1 MGKKAFVCV
10 MSDFVTDQRVI
21 KTTSFLLKKE
31 YEVTVYCLKGKAIPA
46 EIPVT
51 LKQVKVW
58 RQKGLLF
65 FLSFNLNVL
74 LKMLFRK
81 ADLYWAND
89 LDTLL
94 PVYLMAKLR
103 RKKIVYDSHELYT
116 EQPSLQGKNA
126 KKKIWETVER
136 WCMPGVDRFI
146 TVNGSIAD
154 WYKEKYGKGVG
165 VVMNMP
171 LLSVTKNIV
180 PVTDFYPGR
189 KILILQGSGIHKG
202 RGGPEIV
209 AAMAHLDATYLL
221 VIIGTGDALPLM
233 QSMVKEKALE
243 EKVVFLPR
251 MPYREMMA
259 YTKASALGLHLDAPD
274 GSLNSLYSSPNKLFD
289 YIHAG
294 IPVLAAPGAE
304 IRKVVDKW
312 KIGFYLEQVD
322 PVSLAHSIM
331 EVFSNSGLV
340 AERKV
345 NTQKA
350 APELC
355 WEHQL
360 VELERILAGVLR

>member
-1 MGKKAFVCV
+1 MGKKAVVCV

-21 KTTSFLLKKE
+21 KTTDFLLKKG
-31 YEVTVYCLKGKAIPA
+31 YEVTVYCLQGKGIPA

-51 LKQVKVW
+51 LKPVKVW
-58 RQKGLLF
+58 RNKGMLF
-65 FLSFNLNVL
+65 FLSFNFNVL
-74 LKMLFRK
+74 LKLLFTN
-81 ADLYWAND
+81 AHLYWAND

-94 PVYLMAKLR
+94 PVYLAGKLK

-116 EQPSLQGKNA
+116 EQPSLHRKKT

-136 WCMPGVDRFI
+136 WCIPGVDRFI

-154 WYKEKYGKGVG
+154 WYREKYGKEVG

-171 LLSVTKNIV
+171 LLSVTQPIV
-180 PVTDFYPGR
+180 PVTEFYPGR
-189 KILILQGSGIHKG
+189 KTLILQGSGIHKG

-221 VIIGTGDALPLM
+221 VVIGSGDALPLM
-233 QSMVKEKALE
+233 KALVKENASE

-294 IPVLAAPGAE
+294 IPVLAAPGVE
-304 IRKVVDKW
+304 IRKVLDTWNV
-312 KIGFYLEQVD
+312 GFYLEQVE
-322 PVSLAHSIM
+322 PVSLARSIK
-331 EVFSNSGLV
+331 EVFSNHNLMM
-340 AERKV
+340 ERRA
-345 NTQKA
+345 NTNKA

-355 WEHQL
+355 WERQL
-360 VELERILAGVLR
+360 VELERILTDV